1 MLFIALWGLLALQ
14 FPHTEA
20 ASTQFDRIHARIE
33 VESVRP
39 TSTEIAGFYVNP
51 PNELAEKSDSSVLR
65 SNLYL
70 FPDQTYVYV
79 ERSSIVPATIFD
91 KGRWV
96 VASGLLQLQS
106 DTEIKWNPDLERSFL
121 MLQRASHSSEILLVG
136 SGKAVD
142 RFEARAV
149 GNPETALLSVAKQ
162 RIKAISPEQTARV
175 RGDLMKRAWHPDR
188 FTGTTARIGPQKSSM

>member
-14 FPHTEA
+14 FPHA
-20 ASTQFDRIHARIE
+20 GPASTQFDRIHARIE
-33 VESVRP
+33 VESVRT
-39 TSTEIAGFYVNP
+39 TSTEIAGLYVNP
-51 PNELAEKSDSSVLR
+51 PNELAEKSDSSVVR
-65 SNLYL
+65 NNLYL

-79 ERSSIVPATIFD
+79 ERSSLVPTTIFD
-91 KGRWV
+91 KGRWE
-96 VASGLLQLQS
+96 VASDLLHLKS

-149 GNPETALLSVAKQ
+149 GNPETALLTVAKQ
-162 RIKAISPEQTARV
+162 RIKVISPEQTARV

-188 FTGTTARIGPQKSSM
+188 FTGNTPRIALQKSSM